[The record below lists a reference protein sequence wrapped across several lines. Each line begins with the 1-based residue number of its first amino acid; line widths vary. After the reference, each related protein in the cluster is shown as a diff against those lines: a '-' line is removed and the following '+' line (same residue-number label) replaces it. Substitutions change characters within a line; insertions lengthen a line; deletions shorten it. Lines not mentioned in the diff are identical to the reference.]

1 MLPFYTLPCTTKF
14 GCSRLL
20 YNIIDQEGEVM
31 CKTDP
36 IRNTEDIKRFKQY
49 FLDKKNYRNY
59 ALVTVAMNTSLRI
72 GDLLRLT
79 WGDVYNFKTAH
90 YREHIVVIE
99 QKTGKRNRIAL
110 NKEAIQALQTLRKTL
125 ETVSPEDF
133 IYKSRVGH
141 NHPIDRTYAFRIIKE
156 AVSELNL
163 EGSISCHS
171 LRKTFGYHAWK
182 KGIPPA
188 LIMSI
193 YNHSSIEITKR
204 YLSIDQDDKDEVFLN
219 MNL

>member
-1 MLPFYTLPCTTKF
+1 
-14 GCSRLL
+14 
-20 YNIIDQEGEVM
+20 M

-141 NHPIDRTYAFRIIKE
+141 NHPIDRTYAFRIITE
-156 AVSELNL
+156 AVSDLNL
-163 EGSISCHS
+163 QGSIS
-171 LRKTFGYHAWK
+171 
-182 KGIPPA
+182 
-188 LIMSI
+188 
-193 YNHSSIEITKR
+193 
-204 YLSIDQDDKDEVFLN
+204 
-219 MNL
+219 